1 MATVPALPAHPLC
14 YDRREQ
20 NGEGAPSTMRAE
32 IISIGTEIMLGEI
45 TDTNAAFIAS
55 RLPQFGVDLR
65 YVTQVSDDRA
75 RLQQVISTAWNRSD
89 ITFTTGG
96 LGPTEDDLTRECI
109 AAVLGEPL
117 SIDAEQEAQ
126 LRAWF
131 ARRTGEFP
139 ERNLK
144 QAMTIPSCRVLP
156 NPRGTA
162 PGWWVERNGH
172 VIVVMPG
179 PPAEM
184 TQMWYGEV
192 DPELERRATEVIVSR
207 TLKTSGLGEGSVDER
222 LGDIWRS
229 TNPTIGIYARR
240 DGVHVR
246 MSATASTREEAW
258 LLIQPVEEEVRR
270 VLGPAI
276 WGADDDTLAAGVG
289 ALLRD
294 RDLKLAIMES
304 ATGGA
309 LADALTDGEGST
321 EYFLG
326 SLVTYATQA
335 KVDLGVSG
343 NVIFTHGVISQAT
356 AQAMAAAARERLGAD
371 IGLGIT
377 GIAGPSE
384 MEGQPPGTMHIAVTD
399 GARTAY
405 RHYAYYQGRDA
416 AKRRAV
422 TESLNLLRAFLQA
435 GE

>member
-1 MATVPALPAHPLC
+1 
-14 YDRREQ
+14 
-20 NGEGAPSTMRAE
+20 MRAE
-32 IISIGTEIMLGEI
+32 IVSIGTEIMLGEI

-55 RLPQFGVDLR
+55 KLPQFGVELL
-65 YVTQVSDDRA
+65 YVTQVGDDIG
-75 RLQQVISTAWNRSD
+75 RLQEVLARAWERSD

-109 AAVLGEPL
+109 AAVLGEPM
-117 SIDAEQEAQ
+117 SVDAAQEAH

-131 ARRTGEFP
+131 AQRTREFP
-139 ERNLK
+139 ERNIK
-144 QAMTIPSCRVLP
+144 QAMTIPSSRVLP

-162 PGWWVERNGH
+162 PGWWVERDGH

-184 TQMWYGEV
+184 THMWEREV
-192 DPELERRATEVIVSR
+192 DPELERRATTVIVSR

-222 LGDIWRS
+222 LGELWKG
-229 TNPTIGIYARR
+229 TNPSIGIYARR

-246 MSATASTREEAW
+246 MSAMAPTREDAW
-258 LLIQPVEEEVRR
+258 ELIQPVEEAVRR

-276 WGADDDTLAAGVG
+276 WGVDDDTLASGVG
-289 ALLRD
+289 TLLRD
-294 RDLKLAIMES
+294 RGLTLALMES

-309 LADALTDGEGST
+309 LADAFTDGEGST

-335 KVDLGVSG
+335 KVDLGVPG
-343 NVIFTHGVISQAT
+343 DLVYTHGVISQAT
-356 AQAMAAAARERLGAD
+356 AEAMARAARERLSAD
-371 IGLGIT
+371 IGIGLT

-384 MEGQPPGTMHIAVTD
+384 VEGQPPGTMHIAVTD
-399 GARTAY
+399 GSRTEH
-405 RHYAYYQGRDA
+405 RHYAYYQGREA

-422 TESLNLLRAFLQA
+422 TEALNLLRAFLQQP
-435 GE
+435 G

>member
-1 MATVPALPAHPLC
+1 M
-14 YDRREQ
+14 Q
-20 NGEGAPSTMRAE
+20 AE

-55 RLPQFGVDLR
+55 KLPQFGIDLL
-65 YVTQVSDDRA
+65 YVTQVGDNIG
-75 RLQQVISTAWNRSD
+75 RLQEVLARAWQRSD

-109 AAVLGEPL
+109 AAVLGEPMTV
-117 SIDAEQEAQ
+117 DAEQEAH

-131 ARRTGEFP
+131 AQRTRDFP
-139 ERNLK
+139 ERNIK
-144 QAMTIPSCRVLP
+144 QAMTVPSCRVLA

-162 PGWWVERNGH
+162 PGWWVERDGH

-184 TQMWYGEV
+184 NYMWEREV
-192 DPELERRATEVIVSR
+192 DPELEHRADAVLVSR

-222 LGDIWRS
+222 LGDLWKGV
-229 TNPTIGIYARR
+229 NPSIGIYARR

-246 MSATASTREEAW
+246 ISAKAPTREEAW
-258 LLIQPVEEEVRR
+258 SLIVPAEEEARR
-270 VLGPAI
+270 ILGPAI
-276 WGADDDTLAAGVG
+276 WGVDDDTLASGIG
-289 ALLRD
+289 TLLRD
-294 RDLKLAIMES
+294 RELTLALMES

-309 LADALTDGEGST
+309 IADAITDGEGST

-343 NVIFTHGVISQAT
+343 ETVYEHGVISQQT
-356 AQAMAAAARERLGAD
+356 AEAMAHAARERLHAD

-384 MEGQPPGTMHIAVTD
+384 VEGQPPGTMHIAVTD
-399 GARTAY
+399 GARTEY
-405 RHYAYYQGRDA
+405 RHYAYYQGREA

-422 TESLNLLRAFLQA
+422 TEALNLLRAFLQSM
-435 GE
+435 E